1 MILSEADQRAAI
13 AALQQAARDGELDSE
28 ELARRTADVWRCNT
42 PRDLWRA
49 TGGRAGAAKRS
60 DTKEIRHALL
70 AMLFLIA
77 FAFAG
82 AALVTWGMI
91 LYARG
96 H

>member
-1 MILSEADQRAAI
+1 MIVSEADQRAAI
-13 AALQQAARDGELDSE
+13 AALQQAARSGELDSD
-28 ELARRTADVWRCNT
+28 ELARRTAGVWQCNT

-49 TGGRAGAAKRS
+49 TGGRAGSPKRS
-60 DTKEIRHALL
+60 DIKEIRHALL

-77 FAFAG
+77 FAIAG